1 MEFLSRLGFAQR
13 IIVVVALGLA
23 LGVTGRFITT
33 LGSAGAN
40 FGWFGY
46 APLTGSIMTVGS
58 TLSDWEQLLVW
69 LALIIV
75 WTASS
80 VYLLR
85 PQSATKQDLGP

>member
-1 MEFLSRLGFAQR
+1 MNLVNRLGFAQR

-23 LGVTGRFITT
+23 LGATGGFITD
-33 LGSAGAN
+33 LGSPGAN

-46 APLTGSIMTVGS
+46 APLTRSIMTVGA
-58 TLSDWEQLLVW
+58 TLSDWEELLVW

-80 VYLLR
+80 LYLLR
-85 PQSATKQDLGP
+85 PPAATNQSFDS